1 MPLRL
6 CSRAVLAL
14 IALAMPVSASPLNYQ
29 PVNPSFGGSPL
40 NGNWLQSQAT
50 AQNIFVRKRQLAD
63 TVPSFGGSPLNGNW
77 LQSQATAQNIF
88 VRKRQLADT
97 VAQQI
102 AQQQQQ
108 ANNTPSTASNFAAV
122 INARLL
128 AAVADRITNAIFGEN
143 AQQSGTFVVQGTTI
157 QFQQAGPNVQI
168 TVNDGATVSTV
179 TVPLGF

>member
-1 MPLRL
+1 MPR
-6 CSRAVLAL
+6 RGFIIFIFAL
-14 IALAMPVSASPLNYQ
+14 LGPLFPVAASPLNYQ

-50 AQNIFVRKRQLAD
+50 AQNIFVRQKQIAD
-63 TVPSFGGSPLNGNW
+63 
-77 LQSQATAQNIF
+77 AM
-88 VRKRQLADT
+88 
-97 VAQQI
+97 AQQI

-108 ANNTPSTASNFAAV
+108 ARNTPSTASNFAAV

-157 QFQQAGPNVQI
+157 QFQQLGPNVQI
-168 TVNDGATVSTV
+168 SVNDGATVSTV

>member
-1 MPLRL
+1 MPLRP
-6 CSRAVLAL
+6 SSIAL
-14 IALAMPVSASPLNYQ
+14 LGLSALAMPVSASPLNYQ

-63 TVPSFGGSPLNGNW
+63 TV
-77 LQSQATAQNIF
+77 
-88 VRKRQLADT
+88 
-97 VAQQI
+97 AQQI
-102 AQQQQQ
+102 AQQQHQ

>member
-1 MPLRL
+1 MPLRP
-6 CSRAVLAL
+6 SSLAL
-14 IALAMPVSASPLNYQ
+14 LGLSALAMPVSASPLNYQ
-29 PVNPSFGGSPL
+29 PVN
-40 NGNWLQSQAT
+40 
-50 AQNIFVRKRQLAD
+50 
-63 TVPSFGGSPLNGNW
+63 PSFGGSPLNGNW

>member
-1 MPLRL
+1 MPLRPFL
-6 CSRAVLAL
+6 LAL
-14 IALAMPVSASPLNYQ
+14 ICSVSLTMPVSASPLNYQ

-63 TVPSFGGSPLNGNW
+63 TV
-77 LQSQATAQNIF
+77 
-88 VRKRQLADT
+88 
-97 VAQQI
+97 AQQI

-108 ANNTPSTASNFAAV
+108 ANNPPSTASNFAAV

-157 QFQQAGPNVQI
+157 QFQQLGPNVQI

>member
-6 CSRAVLAL
+6 SSSAVLAL
-14 IALAMPVSASPLNYQ
+14 ITLTVPVSASPLNYQ

-63 TVPSFGGSPLNGNW
+63 TV
-77 LQSQATAQNIF
+77 
-88 VRKRQLADT
+88 
-97 VAQQI
+97 AQQI

-108 ANNTPSTASNFAAV
+108 ANNAPSNASNFAAV

>member
-1 MPLRL
+1 MKPTVVGVCAVFLTASSAFAGPLT
-6 CSRAVLAL
+6 
-14 IALAMPVSASPLNYQ
+14 YQ

-40 NGNWLQSQAT
+40 NGGWLQSQAT

-63 TVPSFGGSPLNGNW
+63 ALA
-77 LQSQATAQNIF
+77 QAT
-88 VRKRQLADT
+88 
-97 VAQQI
+97 
-102 AQQQQQ
+102 QQ
-108 ANNTPSTASNFAAV
+108 AEQRQTATSPASNFAAI

-157 QFQQAGPNVQI
+157 AFQQLNGNVQI
-168 TVNDGATVSTV
+168 TVNDGTSTSTV

>member
-6 CSRAVLAL
+6 SSNAVLAL
-14 IALAMPVSASPLNYQ
+14 IALTVPVSASPLNYQ

-63 TVPSFGGSPLNGNW
+63 TV
-77 LQSQATAQNIF
+77 
-88 VRKRQLADT
+88 
-97 VAQQI
+97 AQQI

-108 ANNTPSTASNFAAV
+108 QANNAPSNASNFAAV